1 MTEPWSIALF
11 TTVATLFTGVLGW
24 IAYELHGLRS
34 DMRMYV
40 MKDDCSSDMGKHCTQ
55 IGELFETAKENQQR
69 ISHLE
74 TAVEIYHKKN

>member
-1 MTEPWSIALF
+1 MNEPWSIALF
-11 TTVATLFTGVLGW
+11 TVISAIFSSILGW
-24 IAYELHGLRS
+24 IAVELRGLRK

-69 ISHLE
+69 IAHLE